1 MSEKDCRAQEE
12 GRGRCE
18 LPMLKKTRASIERCL
33 ENFLTFIPC
42 DVLFLAVLF
51 PIN

>member
-33 ENFLTFIPC
+33 ENFLTSISG
-42 DVLFLAVLF
+42 DVLFLVVLF
-51 PIN
+51 PFS